1 MENINLF
8 LFLLFFIFCVN
19 EDDKDKK
26 YLVFNFR
33 TNINLEEVN
42 DENYMQ
48 KKLDQKIYIDIN
60 IGEPP
65 QTIPMTLKTWQYPTY
80 IVSEEV
86 PDNIKIKYD
95 TKKSKTYIKEEDIL
109 VKDLFLCDF
118 TRGYFSTDIFD
129 LNPPLKNFKFM
140 LATMNS
146 VTSKN
151 ISGEIGLCK
160 VDPGKEYNYNYPHK
174 TRFMQQLLDNK
185 LISKKIFGFVYDTEY
200 EGKIIFGDYS
210 DYMKSNYK
218 ENEVDE
224 FVLDDDIHNNDYK
237 RWVLKF
243 ELNCLSGKDNT
254 KIYAEEETFGF
265 FYIEYGLMIGSTTFR
280 DNFAKD
286 YFKNK
291 NCQETTVQGSF
302 SFTEYYCTDESQ
314 FADFPNIIF
323 KYPGRYNFEFSK
335 DELFI
340 KKGDKYIF
348 QIVFEIFTTEGVNYW
363 KIGQPFFRK
372 YALFL
377 IEEEKENK
385 IAYYLTQN
393 LEKRSGLSTQT
404 IVIIVL
410 CVVLALLT
418 IAIVIYFKFFYVKIR
433 RKRVQEL
440 SDEDY
445 VYDYTPNKD
454 NKNPDDSSL
463 VDNNGD

>member
-1 MENINLF
+1 MENINLL
-8 LFLLFFIFCVN
+8 LFLLFFIFCAN
-19 EDDKDKK
+19 EDDTDKK

-65 QTIPMTLKTWQYPTY
+65 QTIPITLKTWQYPTY
-80 IVSEEV
+80 IVSEGV

-95 TKKSKTYIKEEDIL
+95 TKKSKTYIREEDIL

-118 TRGYFSTDIFD
+118 TQGYFSTDTFD

-174 TRFMQQLLDNK
+174 TQFMQQLLDNK
-185 LISKKIFGFVYDTEY
+185 LIDKKIFGFVYDTEY

-210 DYMKSNYK
+210 NYIKTNYK

-224 FVLDDDIHNNDYK
+224 FILDDDIHNNDYK

-243 ELNCLSGKDNT
+243 ELNCHSGKDNT
-254 KIYAEEETFGF
+254 IIYAEEETFGF

-280 DNFAKD
+280 NNFARD
-286 YFKNK
+286 YFNNKKCKN
-291 NCQETTVQGSF
+291 TTVQGSF

-314 FADFPNIIF
+314 FADFPVISF

-340 KKGDKYIF
+340 KKGNKYIF
-348 QIVFEIFTTEGVNYW
+348 QIVFEMFTTEGVNFW

-372 YALFL
+372 YATFL
-377 IEEEKENK
+377 IEEEKTQK
-385 IAYYLTQN
+385 IAYYLTQKM
-393 LEKRSGLSTQT
+393 EKKAAISTQA

-410 CVVLALLT
+410 CIVLGLLIT
-418 IAIVIYFKFFYVKIR
+418 AIVIYFKFFYVKIR
-433 RKRVQEL
+433 KKRVQEL

-445 VYDYTPNKD
+445 EYEYTPKKD
-454 NKNPDDSSL
+454 PNDKLLVEDDE
-463 VDNNGD
+463 D